1 MYRMRVIIGV
11 GPPGLPPREVAHVR
25 RHPFALGSP
34 EVGIGRRVPSFEL
47 FGAPATKS
55 VLWVPSV
62 VPGFVIVRV
71 RICATRGLEKVVA

>member
-1 MYRMRVIIGV
+1 MRVLIGV
-11 GPPGLPPREVAHVR
+11 GPSGLPPREVAHVR

-34 EVGIGRRVPSFEL
+34 EVGVGRRVPPLEL
-47 FGAPATKS
+47 FGAPATKI

-71 RICATRGLEKVVA
+71 RICATRGLENLVQ